1 MTNYEEALYGIILKI
16 FGENLAE
23 IFEDGCYFDSTGK
36 MEIVIEELLKRVM
49 EMEEDHDF
57 GA

>member
-1 MTNYEEALYGIILKI
+1 MTFEENLKTIAGYGYEE
-16 FGENLAE
+16 LAE
-23 IFEDGCYFDSTGK
+23 DLDGCYFDSTGK